1 MNGSRSQ
8 MVTKVIVHRAILGWD
23 SHLHTGGLAI
33 SVLLAAGLLLLGL
46 WNFRRLERTFADVV

>member
-1 MNGSRSQ
+1 